1 VSKGGSIYCLARCCT
16 GLAHEVH
23 TLPLE
28 GGRTRSWRILL
39 PAAAD
44 QPRLSGMMTSCEIAS
59 PGEREVEAQ
68 LQRIGQADLVVGAGY
83 PGNHGVAARMA
94 ADLVT
99 YMVDAIDGHL
109 LGGPTADRVSGR

>member
-1 VSKGGSIYCLARCCT
+1 VSKGGSIDCLASCCT
-16 GLAHEVH
+16 GLAHEVL
-23 TLPLE
+23 TLLLE
-28 GGRTRSWRILL
+28 GGRSWRILL
-39 PAAAD
+39 PAATD